1 MLSGV
6 KIGYMT
12 KPKQFVYKVEASLTQ
27 EQGEFLEDMVR
38 KGEADN
44 ISQAMRN
51 CVKDYMKNHPEVKG

>member
-1 MLSGV
+1 MP
-6 KIGYMT
+6 

-44 ISQAMRN
+44 ISQAMRT
-51 CVKDYMKNHPEVKG
+51 CVKEYIKKPSGGNM